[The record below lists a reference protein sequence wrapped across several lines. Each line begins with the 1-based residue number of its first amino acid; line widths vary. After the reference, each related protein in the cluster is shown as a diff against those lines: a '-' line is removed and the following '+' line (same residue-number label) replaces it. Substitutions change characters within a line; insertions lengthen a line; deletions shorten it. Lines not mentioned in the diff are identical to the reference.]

1 MVAATTGRRSGRE
14 FARRQMVLGGVTPV
28 GSSRGER
35 LDPFALPVR
44 FTALDAGAD
53 GRSRDVEL
61 TRERVVLRRPVRGM
75 RMAGNLPGTA
85 FLGIPLRLLP
95 AAGGAPERATVSL
108 EHRDCGLS
116 VTLLATTGW
125 RAAVVGWRP
134 CGSVLKVSRLIAER
148 DGGWRDALSRLG
160 LVRLCKPGPRR
171 RRHNAIKGRRP
182 SILLRRSAPVVATER
197 MVHRGE

>member
-1 MVAATTGRRSGRE
+1 MAAATTGRRSGRE
-14 FARRQMVLGGVTPV
+14 VARGQMVLGGVTPV

-61 TRERVVLRRPVRGM
+61 TRERVVLRRAVRGM
-75 RMAGNLPGTA
+75 RMAVNLPVTA
-85 FLGIPLRLLP
+85 FLGIALRLLP

-116 VTLLATTGW
+116 VPLFAT
-125 RAAVVGWRP
+125 
-134 CGSVLKVSRLIAER
+134 S
-148 DGGWRDALSRLG
+148 DWRDAVAGGRPWARGRKRPL
-160 LVRLCKPGPRR
+160 PGP
-171 RRHNAIKGRRP
+171 
-182 SILLRRSAPVVATER
+182 
-197 MVHRGE
+197 